1 MNELTNYMKTNLFK
15 KPWQLLV
22 KSFNHFNDF
31 NGFKLSAALSYYTVF
46 SLAPLLIVVISLAG
60 IFFGRLA
67 VEGSVYR
74 QISGLVGSDTALQI
88 QNIIR
93 NTQESNHSKLGG
105 LIGTILLIIGASG
118 VFSEI
123 QSSINYLW
131 LIPAPKKKAFLI
143 AVLRRLISF
152 SLLIAVAFLLMVS
165 LTANA
170 LLDILSDRLKGFF
183 TDSFLNLFYILN
195 LGLILLVISSMFMLI
210 FKILPNSSI
219 TWKHS
224 FAGALVTSILFLVG
238 KFIIGFYLGHSKIG
252 ATYGTTASIV
262 ILMLW
267 IYYSSIILYFG
278 ACYTMVYSDYRGH
291 PISVSGT
298 VNSGEKGMGDMV

>member
-1 MNELTNYMKTNLFK
+1 MKFNFVK

-22 KSFNHFNDF
+22 RSFNHFIDF
-31 NGFKLSAALSYYTVF
+31 NGLKLSAALSYYTVF
-46 SLAPLLIVVISLAG
+46 SIAPLLIVIISLAA
-60 IFFGRLA
+60 IFFGREA
-67 VEGSVYR
+67 VEGRVYH
-74 QISGLVGSDTALQI
+74 QISGLVGSDAALQI

-93 NTQESNHSKLGG
+93 NTQQSNHGKLGG
-105 LIGTILLIIGASG
+105 IIGTVILIIGASG

-131 LIPAPKKKAFLI
+131 SIPTPKKKAILI
-143 AVLRRLISF
+143 ALLRKLISF
-152 SLLIAVAFLLMVS
+152 SLLIGVSFLLMVS

-170 LLDILSDRLKGFF
+170 LLEILSDRLKSLFS
-183 TDSFLNLFYILN
+183 DSLVNLFYFVN

-219 TWKHS
+219 SWKHA
-224 FAGALVTSILFLVG
+224 FWGAVVTSTLFLVG
-238 KFIIGFYLGHSKIG
+238 KFIIGYYLGHSKIG
-252 ATYGTTASIV
+252 ITYGTAASIV

-278 ACYTMVYSDYRGH
+278 ACYTAVYAADQGY
-291 PISVSGT
+291 PIGP
-298 VNSGEKGMGDMV
+298 G

>member
-1 MNELTNYMKTNLFK
+1 MKSNLFK
-15 KPWQLLV
+15 KSWQLLV

-46 SLAPLLIVVISLAG
+46 SIAPLLIVVISLAG
-60 IFFGRLA
+60 IFFGHMA
-67 VEGSVYR
+67 VEGRVYH

-88 QNIIR
+88 QRIIE
-93 NTQESNHSKLGG
+93 NTQASSHGRLGG
-105 LIGTILLIIGASG
+105 LIGAVILIIGASG

-131 LIPAPKKKAFLI
+131 SIPAPKKKAFLF
-143 AVLRRLISF
+143 ALLRKLISF
-152 SLLIAVAFLLMVS
+152 SLLIAVSFLLMVS
-165 LTANA
+165 LMASA
-170 LLDILSDRLKGFF
+170 LLDVLSDRLRELFS
-183 TDSFLNLFYILN
+183 DSLVNLFNIIN
-195 LGLILLVISSMFMLI
+195 QGLILVVISSMFMLI
-210 FKILPNSSI
+210 FKILPNSTLS
-219 TWKHS
+219 WKHG

-238 KFIIGFYLGHSKIG
+238 KFFIGLYLGHSRIG

-278 ACYTMVYSDYRGH
+278 ACYTAAFADSRGH
-291 PISVSGT
+291 PIRGR
-298 VNSGEKGMGDMV
+298 

>member
-1 MNELTNYMKTNLFK
+1 MKSNLFK
-15 KPWQLLV
+15 KTWKLLV

-46 SLAPLLIVVISLAG
+46 SIAPLLIVIISLAG
-60 IFFGRLA
+60 IFFGQLA
-67 VEGSVYR
+67 VEGRVYH
-74 QISGLVGSDTALQI
+74 QISGLVGSDAALQI
-88 QNIIR
+88 QNIIK
-93 NTQESNHSKLGG
+93 NTQESNHGKLGG
-105 LIGTILLIIGASG
+105 LIGTIILIIGASG

-131 LIPAPKKKAFLI
+131 SIPAPKKKAFLI
-143 AVLRRLISF
+143 AVFRKLISF

-170 LLDILSDRLKGFF
+170 VLEILSDRLKSFF
-183 TDSFLNLFYILN
+183 GESSLNLFLVVN
-195 LGLILLVISSMFMLI
+195 QALILLVISSMFMLV

-219 TWKHS
+219 SWKNA
-224 FAGALVTSILFLVG
+224 FAGALVTSMLFLLG
-238 KFIIGFYLGHSKIG
+238 KFIIGFYLGHSRIG

-278 ACYTMVYSDYRGH
+278 ACYTAALAESRGH
-291 PISVSGT
+291 PIRSNLKEHVL
-298 VNSGEKGMGDMV
+298 